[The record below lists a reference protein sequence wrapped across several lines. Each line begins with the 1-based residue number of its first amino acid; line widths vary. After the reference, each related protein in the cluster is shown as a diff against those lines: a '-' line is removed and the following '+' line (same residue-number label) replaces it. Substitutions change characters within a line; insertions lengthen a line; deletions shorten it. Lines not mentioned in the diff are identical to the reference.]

1 LNYTEVVAVDH
12 DEFGSLRSILAK
24 LQASPALFEIEIEN
38 GHVEI
43 IGQLAILIVAED
55 HADEFVANID
65 LRRVVLLRTPADLDI
80 SELEFGPEEPG
91 KLLYFIGLHNDVP

>member
-1 LNYTEVVAVDH
+1 M
-12 DEFGSLRSILAK
+12 SLDRCDSCEELVPTFSYRA
-24 LQASPALFEIEIEN
+24 ASQPALFEIEIEN

-55 HADEFVANID
+55 HPDEFVANID
-65 LRRVVLLRTPADLDI
+65 LRRVVFLRTPANFDI
-80 SELEFGPEEPG
+80 SELEFGPEELG